1 MNKTL
6 NLSITLL
13 LSTNAMAMTQI
24 EFVDRLKNTHPFF
37 TQQGLEKQSSQ
48 LDYVASTANQDW
60 VLGSSID
67 SENKLNTQ
75 ISSGSIT
82 ASHKLVDTGADV
94 SISKSWSDISSKT
107 TALTSDKFLVN
118 YTLPLLK
125 NVNGVNDRLLTD
137 LSSIKTN
144 ITSLKLEQSEE
155 AFVLAQLFKLV
166 DLSHAQQ
173 QFSLTSSR
181 LELAEQELK
190 LVKDKF
196 SQSVVD
202 KVDVLLQEDA
212 YQRAYQK
219 HLQAEQDLDLLKQEL
234 AITLDMPAQSMSSE
248 FDLYQLYQSNL
259 GNLRKHLQV
268 NTTEMK
274 VAKLEQEVLTRQL
287 KSDKNNTELKLD
299 LNLGAGRDIDDIW
312 NVGLGLSYPLG
323 NTKAKSALGKTQIEL
338 TKAKE
343 NTAELLLKLT
353 IQASVLDKK
362 VDHLAKLL
370 NSYQAR
376 IEIAK
381 SRAQEEKRRYE
392 LGNSPVS
399 FVISAQNNV
408 QEVRSS
414 YAQEALKYQKSVL
427 EFQAAVDQLL

>member
-6 NLSITLL
+6 NLSIVLL
-13 LSTNAMAMTQI
+13 LSTNATAMTQI
-24 EFVDRLKNTHPFF
+24 EFIDRLKNTHPFF

-67 SENKLNTQ
+67 SENKLNKQ
-75 ISSGSIT
+75 ISSGSISAT
-82 ASHKLVDTGADV
+82 HKMVDSGADV

-137 LSSIKTN
+137 LSSIKTD

-155 AFVLAQLFKLV
+155 AFVLTQLFKLV

-181 LELAEQELK
+181 LELAEKELK

-212 YQRAYQK
+212 YQRAYQQ

-234 AITLDMPAQSMSSE
+234 AITLNMSAQSMSSE

-274 VAKLEQEVLTRQL
+274 VAKLEQELLTRQL

-312 NVGLGLSYPLG
+312 NVGLDLSYPLG
-323 NTKAKSALGKTQIEL
+323 NTKAKSALGKTQIEI

-414 YAQEALKYQKSVL
+414 YAQAALKYQKSVL

>member
-274 VAKLEQEVLTRQL
+274 VAKLEQELLTRQL

>member
-1 MNKTL
+1 MNNRL
-6 NLSITLL
+6 NLSIVLL
-13 LSTNAMAMTQI
+13 LSTNAVAMTKI

-37 TQQGLEKQSSQ
+37 TQQGLEQQSSQ
-48 LDYVASTANQDW
+48 LDYIASTANQDW
-60 VLGSSID
+60 VLGGLID
-67 SENKLNTQ
+67 SKNQLNQQ
-75 ISSGSIT
+75 ISSGSVSAT
-82 ASHKLVDTGADV
+82 HKLVDSGADV
-94 SISKSWSDISSKT
+94 SISKTWSDVKT
-107 TALTSDKFLVN
+107 TTLTSDKFLVN

-125 NVNGVNDRLLTD
+125 NANGVNDRLLTD
-137 LSSIKTN
+137 LSSIKAN
-144 ITSLKLEQSEE
+144 ITSLKLMQSEE

-173 QFSLTSSR
+173 QLSLTSSR

-196 SQSVVD
+196 AQSVVD

-212 YQRAYQK
+212 YQRAYQQQ
-219 HLQAEQDLDLLKQEL
+219 LQAEQDLDLLKQEL
-234 AITLDMPAQSMSSE
+234 AITLNMPAQSMTSE
-248 FDLYQLYQSNL
+248 YDLYQLYQSDL

-274 VAKLEQEVLTRQL
+274 TAKLEQEVITRQL

-299 LNLGAGRDIDDIW
+299 LNLGAGHDTDDIW

-343 NTAELLLKLT
+343 STAELLLKLT

-362 VDHLAKLL
+362 VVHFAKLL

-381 SRAQEEKRRYE
+381 SRAKEEKRRYE

-414 YAQEALKYQKSVL
+414 YAQAALKYQKSVL

>member
-6 NLSITLL
+6 NLSIVLL
-13 LSTNAMAMTQI
+13 LSTNATAMTQI
-24 EFVDRLKNTHPFF
+24 EFIDRLKNTHPFF

-67 SENKLNTQ
+67 SENKLNKQ
-75 ISSGSIT
+75 ISSGSISAT
-82 ASHKLVDTGADV
+82 HKMVDSGADV

-137 LSSIKTN
+137 LSSIKTD

-155 AFVLAQLFKLV
+155 AFVLTQLFKLV

-181 LELAEQELK
+181 LELAEKELK

-212 YQRAYQK
+212 YQRAYQQ

-234 AITLDMPAQSMSSE
+234 AITLNMSAQSMSSE

-274 VAKLEQEVLTRQL
+274 VAKLEQELLTRQL

-323 NTKAKSALGKTQIEL
+323 NTKAKSALGKTQIEI

-414 YAQEALKYQKSVL
+414 YAQAALKYQKSVL

>member
-94 SISKSWSDISSKT
+94 SISKSWSDVSSKT

-274 VAKLEQEVLTRQL
+274 VAKLEQELLTRQL

-323 NTKAKSALGKTQIEL
+323 NTKAKSALGKTQIEI

>member
-6 NLSITLL
+6 NLSIALL

-67 SENKLNTQ
+67 SENKLNKQ

-82 ASHKLVDTGADV
+82 ATHKLVKTGADV

-137 LSSIKTN
+137 LSSVKTD

-181 LELAEQELK
+181 LELAEKELK

-274 VAKLEQEVLTRQL
+274 VAKLEQELLTRQL

-323 NTKAKSALGKTQIEL
+323 NTKAKSALGKTQIEI

-414 YAQEALKYQKSVL
+414 YAQAALKYQKSVL

>member
-6 NLSITLL
+6 NLSIALL
-13 LSTNAMAMTQI
+13 LSTNAVAMTQN
-24 EFVDRLKNTHPFF
+24 EFVDRLKITHPFF
-37 TQQGLEKQSSQ
+37 TQQALEQQSSQ

-67 SENKLNTQ
+67 SKNRLNQ
-75 ISSGSIT
+75 QVSSGNISAT
-82 ASHKLVDTGADV
+82 HKMVDSGADV
-94 SISKSWSDISSKT
+94 SISKSWSDVSSKT

-125 NVNGVNDRLLTD
+125 NVNGINDRLSTD
-137 LSSIKTN
+137 LSSLKTD

-155 AFVLAQLFKLV
+155 EFVLLKLFKFV

-173 QFSLTSSR
+173 QFSLTKSR
-181 LELAEQELK
+181 LELAELELK

-196 SQSVVD
+196 AQSVVD

-212 YQRAYQK
+212 YQRAFQQQ
-219 HLQAEQDLDLLKQEL
+219 LQAEQDLDLLKQEL

-248 FDLYQLYQSNL
+248 FDLYQLYQSKL

-268 NTTEMK
+268 NATEMRM
-274 VAKLEQEVLTRQL
+274 AKLEQEILARQL

-362 VDHLAKLL
+362 VAHLAKLL

-408 QEVRSS
+408 QEVRLS
-414 YAQEALKYQKSVL
+414 YALAALKYQKSVL

>member
-6 NLSITLL
+6 NLSIVLL
-13 LSTNAMAMTQI
+13 LSTNATAMTQI
-24 EFVDRLKNTHPFF
+24 EFIDRLKNTHPFF

-67 SENKLNTQ
+67 SENKLNKQ
-75 ISSGSIT
+75 ISSGSISAT
-82 ASHKLVDTGADV
+82 HKMVDSGADV

-137 LSSIKTN
+137 LSSIKTD

-155 AFVLAQLFKLV
+155 AFVLTQLFKLV

-181 LELAEQELK
+181 LELAEKELK

-212 YQRAYQK
+212 YQRAYQQ

-234 AITLDMPAQSMSSE
+234 AITLDMSAQSMSSE

-274 VAKLEQEVLTRQL
+274 VAKLEQELLTRQL

-323 NTKAKSALGKTQIEL
+323 NTKAKSALGKTQIEI

-414 YAQEALKYQKSVL
+414 YAQAALKYQKSVL

>member
-274 VAKLEQEVLTRQL
+274 VAKLEQELLTRQL

-323 NTKAKSALGKTQIEL
+323 NTKAKSALGKTQIEI

>member
-6 NLSITLL
+6 NLSIALL

-37 TQQGLEKQSSQ
+37 TQQGFDKQSSQ

-67 SENKLNTQ
+67 SENKLNKQ

-82 ASHKLVDTGADV
+82 ATHKMIDSGADV
-94 SISKSWSDISSKT
+94 SISKSWSDISSKK

-137 LSSIKTN
+137 LSSIKTD
-144 ITSLKLEQSEE
+144 ITSIKLEQSEE

-181 LELAEQELK
+181 LELAEKELK

-202 KVDVLLQEDA
+202 RVDVLLQEDA
-212 YQRAYQK
+212 YQRAYQQ

-274 VAKLEQEVLTRQL
+274 VAKLEQELLTRQL

-323 NTKAKSALGKTQIEL
+323 NTKAKSALGKTQIEI

-414 YAQEALKYQKSVL
+414 YAQAALKYQKSVL